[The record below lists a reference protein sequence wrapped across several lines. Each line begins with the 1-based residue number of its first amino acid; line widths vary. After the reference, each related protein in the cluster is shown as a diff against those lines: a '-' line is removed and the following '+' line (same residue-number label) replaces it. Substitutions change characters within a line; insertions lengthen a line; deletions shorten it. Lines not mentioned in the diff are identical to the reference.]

1 MIIVKKKLCKTLAK
15 LLSAIATALL
25 LIVVISIIRLAS
37 DENEHSVASLWST
50 VLLAW
55 AQLGISV
62 LNSLAEKLISDEIE
76 DIRKKFRKS
85 RKRSRRR
92 RR

>member
-1 MIIVKKKLCKTLAK
+1 MKKKLCKTLAK